1 MSNLE
6 KYKKDLEELIKTGE
20 HLFSDLNSNKDKAH
34 DFHAEYQNWYST
46 SEEVIRQLLPNRLTE
61 FIQLYSGEKRKII
74 NSYTFTIKD
83 WLLGIRSST
92 NRLTGEYGFNDYGIT
107 LMRFQNQLL
116 ILKSARKR
124 FESSLFGIKQVVQ
137 ADLFDS
143 ELEASK
149 ELNKQGFVRCGG
161 AISGVVLEKHL
172 CQVCEHHNISITK
185 KDPTINDFNQILKD
199 KNVIEV
205 PDWRFIQHLSDL
217 RNLCDHDKKIEPTKE
232 QVNELISG
240 VEKITKT
247 IY

>member
-1 MSNLE
+1 
-6 KYKKDLEELIKTGE
+6 
-20 HLFSDLNSNKDKAH
+20 
-34 DFHAEYQNWYST
+34 
-46 SEEVIRQLLPNRLTE
+46 
-61 FIQLYSGEKRKII
+61 
-74 NSYTFTIKD
+74 
-83 WLLGIRSST
+83 
-92 NRLTGEYGFNDYGIT
+92 
-107 LMRFQNQLL
+107 MRFQNQLL
-116 ILKSARKR
+116 ILKSTRKR